1 MDLGSFTATVTLK
14 ICCKEA
20 TSAQYVQ
27 KEQLYLLHVPT
38 TFALFSPKVGYDGS
52 LHSDFIIWTKP
63 WGVERDLNIRPRK
76 SIDHKQ
82 NKHQSKVLR

>member
-38 TFALFSPKVGYDGS
+38 TFALFSPKKAGNIIRRQVPQMLQFTITRRNCRNGFEEAKAMRSSSYPS
-52 LHSDFIIWTKP
+52 LK
-63 WGVERDLNIRPRK
+63 G
-76 SIDHKQ
+76 
-82 NKHQSKVLR
+82 